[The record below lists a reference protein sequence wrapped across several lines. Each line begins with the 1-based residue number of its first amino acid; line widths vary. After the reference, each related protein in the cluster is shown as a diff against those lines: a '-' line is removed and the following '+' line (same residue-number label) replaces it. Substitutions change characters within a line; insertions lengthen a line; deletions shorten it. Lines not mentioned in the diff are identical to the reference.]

1 MDLQVVSVQ
10 SDAFGCRLDVDLD
23 FDNPLKAK
31 RTAKLEVEE
40 LDVIVDGFNTGSVN
54 IRPLVTDDRTYV
66 SGRMFRSAAA
76 MVVMRRGRSLIEATD
91 DFGGF
96 RM

>member
-23 FDNPLKAK
+23 FHDPLKAK
-31 RTAKLEVEE
+31 STAKLEVEE

-54 IRPLVTDDRTYV
+54 TRPLVTNNRTYV
-66 SGRMFRSAAA
+66 LGKIFRSAAA
-76 MVVMRRGRSLIEATD
+76 MVVIGRGRSLIEAID
-91 DFGGF
+91 DFESF
-96 RM
+96 RI

>member
-23 FDNPLKAK
+23 FHNPLKAK
-31 RTAKLEVEE
+31 STAKLKVEE
-40 LDVIVDGFNTGSVN
+40 LDVIVDGFDTGSVN

-66 SGRMFRSAAA
+66 SGKIFRSAVA
-76 MVVMRRGRSLIEATD
+76 MVVTGRGRRLIEAID

-96 RM
+96 RI